1 MRAAV
6 SVHFPL
12 VFGYAEKGKRT
23 RGVVRAD
30 DVHQV
35 VEHITRVVFAD
46 ALHALREMLGR
57 TAVQE
62 TQNGIS
68 QRIIH
73 DGIQFAALE
82 IAAALGVRDLVGCVL
97 PHLTDDTR
105 VGFLLA
111 RGSVQL
117 LDEAVRQL
125 VGDIQSP
132 AGRAQP
138 QPAADNAVLV
148 LDDVILIAAVGL
160 VDLRKRVNAPPRA
173 VLIRPVVEVKPAEI
187 RRFLGLERAYAVVMA
202 ACVEVAAVVTG
213 VIEHTVQHDAHTASG
228 GFAAQCAEILLAAE
242 QRVDALVIAGVVAV
256 IGIRLK
262 NRVEVNGGNVQAL
275 QIIQLGVY
283 AAQRTAEKVV
293 VEDFAVLIRQ
303 VDRNIVPVL
312 VQHTRNHA
320 FAFRLLGCLVAAE
333 AVRKNVVGDAFTKPA
348 RRVVLAV
355 VYGELIL
362 VAD

>member
-1 MRAAV
+1 
-6 SVHFPL
+6 
-12 VFGYAEKGKRT
+12 
-23 RGVVRAD
+23 
-30 DVHQV
+30 
-35 VEHITRVVFAD
+35 
-46 ALHALREMLGR
+46 
-57 TAVQE
+57 
-62 TQNGIS
+62 
-68 QRIIH
+68 
-73 DGIQFAALE
+73 
-82 IAAALGVRDLVGCVL
+82 
-97 PHLTDDTR
+97 
-105 VGFLLA
+105 
-111 RGSVQL
+111 
-117 LDEAVRQL
+117 
-125 VGDIQSP
+125 
-132 AGRAQP
+132 
-138 QPAADNAVLV
+138 
-148 LDDVILIAAVGL
+148 
-160 VDLRKRVNAPPRA
+160 
-173 VLIRPVVEVKPAEI
+173 
-187 RRFLGLERAYAVVMA
+187 MA

-293 VEDFAVLIRQ
+293 VEYLAVLIGQ